1 MDLEQK
7 KRRVGLGT
15 KLNIMLIAGIL
26 LVSVGL
32 LLITYRVYCR
42 KVDSSY
48 SQQAR
53 RAVSAASEDFTASN
67 YLAYLWEMVDTD
79 EFRAVRAQA
88 VAANDETII
97 RDWMQQQPSADYSE
111 PAGEEKEEEL
121 EEAADEGEGGLYGDY
136 MYLAAMLARVKA
148 LFDIKS
154 VYIQYEVGG
163 VTYNLVDPDESLL
176 VIGSVEEPIEALAG
190 YGDNAPI
197 PPTICKYGDDL
208 LCIACEPITDAFGGD
223 AVIGLAGVDIDMNEV
238 VRERH
243 WFLVNSAMFIV
254 LLTLAVIVATMLL
267 TRKMATEPLK
277 QLAKGATG
285 FAKGG
290 GVYTMDDVIRL
301 PIRSNDEIGDLYREI
316 QAMQTRIV
324 DSTERLTRIT
334 AERERVNTELR
345 MATQIQ
351 SAMLPSQFPAFP
363 DRTEFDLYAS
373 MDPAKEVGG
382 DFYDF
387 FLVDDD
393 HLALVIADVSDKG
406 VPAALFMMSSK
417 IIINYRTQM
426 GGTPGEILAAANDQL
441 FRNAKSRMFV
451 TVWLGI
457 LELSTGRLTCANA
470 GHEYPILRG
479 RDGVFRVYKDKHGLM
494 VGAMKHSKYVD
505 YELRLAPGDAVFVYT
520 DGIPEANDAA
530 GAFYGMDR
538 LEAILNRIPGASPR
552 EILEGVKADVD
563 AFAGGAD
570 QFDDLTMLCVVYNGK
585 KGGSIACPQ
594 PESRAGQAAAEP

>member
-111 PAGEEKEEEL
+111 PAEEEKEEEL
-121 EEAADEGEGGLYGDY
+121 KEAADEGEGGLYGDY

-176 VIGSVEEPIEALAG
+176 VMGSVEEPIEALAG

-208 LCIACEPITDAFGGD
+208 LCIACEPITDAFGGNT
-223 AVIGLAGVDIDMNEV
+223 VIGLAGVDIDMNEV

-363 DRTEFDLYAS
+363 DRKEFDLYAS

-441 FRNAKSRMFV
+441 FRNAKSKMFV

-594 PESRAGQAAAEP
+594 PESRDGQAAEEP

>member
-1 MDLEQK
+1 MGLDQK

-42 KVDSSY
+42 KVDSTY
-48 SQQAR
+48 RQQAR
-53 RAVSAASEDFTASN
+53 RAVSAASEDFTASG
-67 YLAYLWEMVDTD
+67 YLAYLWDRVDTD
-79 EFRAVRAQA
+79 EFRVVRSQA
-88 VAANDETII
+88 VAANDEQII
-97 RDWMQQQPSADYSE
+97 RDWMLQQPSADYHE
-111 PAGEEKEEEL
+111 PAGEETEEEL
-121 EEAADEGEGGLYGDY
+121 EEAAYEGEGGLYGDY
-136 MYLAAMLARVKA
+136 MYLAAMLARVKT

-197 PPTICKYGDDL
+197 PPTICKYGDDV

-223 AVIGLAGVDIDMNEV
+223 TVIGLAGVDIDMNDV
-238 VRERH
+238 IRERH
-243 WFLVNSAMFIV
+243 WFLVNSAMLIV
-254 LLTLAVIVATMLL
+254 LLTLAVIAATMLL

-277 QLAKGATG
+277 QLARGATG
-285 FAKGG
+285 FAKGDG
-290 GVYTMDDVIRL
+290 AYTMDDVLRL

-324 DSTERLTRIT
+324 ESTERLTRIT

-351 SAMLPSQFPAFP
+351 SAMLPSHFPAFP

-417 IIINYRTQM
+417 IIINYRTKM
-426 GGTPGEILAAANDQL
+426 GGTPGEILEAANDQL
-441 FRNAKSRMFV
+441 YRDAKSRMFV
-451 TVWLGI
+451 TAWLGI
-457 LELSTGRLTCANA
+457 LELSTGRMICANA

-479 RDGVFRVYKDKHGLM
+479 RDGVFRLYKDKHGLM
-494 VGAMKHSKYVD
+494 VGAMKRSKYED
-505 YELRLAPGDAVFVYT
+505 YELRLAPGDAIFVYT
-520 DGIPEANDAA
+520 DGIPEANDATR
-530 GAFYGMDR
+530 AFYGMDR
-538 LEAILNRIPGASPR
+538 LEATLNRNSGATPR
-552 EILEGVKADVD
+552 EILEGVKADVA
-563 AFAGGAD
+563 AFAHGVD
-570 QFDDLTMLCVVYNGK
+570 QFDDLTMLCVVYKGK

-594 PESRAGQAAAEP
+594 LESRAGQAAAEP

>member
-1 MDLEQK
+1 MGLEQK

-42 KVDSSY
+42 KVDSTY
-48 SQQAR
+48 RQQAR

-67 YLAYLWEMVDTD
+67 YLAYLWKMVDTD
-79 EFRAVRAQA
+79 EFRAVRARA
-88 VAANDETII
+88 VAANDGQII
-97 RDWMQQQPSADYSE
+97 GDWMLQQPSADYPE
-111 PAGEEKEEEL
+111 PAGEVTEEEL
-121 EEAADEGEGGLYGDY
+121 EEAAYEGEGGLYGDY
-136 MYLAAMLARVKA
+136 MYLAGMLARVKT

-197 PPTICKYGDDL
+197 PPTICKYGDDV
-208 LCIACEPITDAFGGD
+208 LCIACEPITDAFGGN

-238 VRERH
+238 MRERH
-243 WFLVNSAMFIV
+243 WFLVNSAMLIV
-254 LLTLAVIVATMLL
+254 LLTLAVIAATMLL
-267 TRKMATEPLK
+267 TRKMATDPLK

-285 FAKGG
+285 FAKGD
-290 GVYTMDDVIRL
+290 GVYTKDDVIRL

-324 DSTERLTRIT
+324 DNTERLTRIT

-363 DRTEFDLYAS
+363 DRTEFDLCAS

-417 IIINYRTQM
+417 IIINYRTKM
-426 GGTPGEILAAANDQL
+426 GGTPGEILEAANDQL
-441 FRNAKSRMFV
+441 YRDAKSRMFV

-457 LELSTGRLTCANA
+457 LELSTGRMTCANA

-494 VGAMKHSKYVD
+494 VGAMKQSKYQD
-505 YELRLAPGDAVFVYT
+505 YELQLAPRDAIFVYT

-530 GAFYGMDR
+530 GTFYGMDR
-538 LEAILNRIPGASPR
+538 LVTTLNRNPGAAPR
-552 EILEGVKADVD
+552 EILEGVKDDVA
-563 AFAGGAD
+563 AFADGAD
-570 QFDDLTMLCVVYNGK
+570 QFDDLTMLCIVYKGK
-585 KGGSIACPQ
+585 EGGSIA
-594 PESRAGQAAAEP
+594 